1 MYRKGKLV
9 LALIIIVL
17 ITGCSKFSSMP
28 LPEMVATL
36 DTGETI
42 PVEISTFNWGAK
54 ELYGGPWEAMEDKD
68 PDIISGGSTINIQF
82 ESTPDSILIREHFSK
97 YKFKDITDLN
107 QFNIPDSKGTYIY
120 GVMATWKKGSAIY
133 ALKIQVE

>member
-1 MYRKGKLV
+1 MNRLGKLL
-9 LALIIIVL
+9 LALILIVV

-36 DTGETI
+36 ETGETV
-42 PVEISTFNWGAK
+42 PVEISTYSWGAK

-68 PDIISGGSTINIQF
+68 PAIIPDGSTITIQF
-82 ESTPDSILIREHFSK
+82 DSTPDSILIREHFSK
-97 YKFKDITDLN
+97 YKFKDITESN
-107 QFNIPDSKGTYIY
+107 QFHVPDSKGTYIY